1 MAGIN
6 KIIIQYFNHSLNLNK
21 FYFNLWLKTSNQMK
35 LDEKSI
41 IISRAMSRHSLKLKS
56 KRRLHEILR
65 KFFEKQFMYF
75 TKSLFITIKQYKD
88 FDFAIS
94 LMEKYIKLVEYKKIR
109 RISILKEKLSMLI
122 NNNEYLNN
130 RDKLTNFFKKWS
142 RMNDKINF
150 SKKVI
155 TI

>member
-1 MAGIN
+1 
-6 KIIIQYFNHSLNLNK
+6 
-21 FYFNLWLKTSNQMK
+21 MK

-41 IISRAMSRHSLKLKS
+41 IISRAMSKHSLKLKS

-75 TKSLFITIKQYKD
+75 TKSLFITINQYKD
-88 FDFAIS
+88 FEFAIS
-94 LMEKYIKLVEYKKIR
+94 LMEKYIKLVEYRKIR
-109 RISILKEKLSMLI
+109 RISTLKEKLSMLI
-122 NNNEYLNN
+122 NNYEYLNE